1 MTKLPH
7 ALLALLAF
15 MLLLVGGC
23 SKSVEGEEKA
33 WKANVAKVEELKAQ
47 YPGFGAAFDARIE
60 AAKKIY
66 DEAGSLSDDAK
77 IEKLSA
83 ANGKLRGGFVTDLDG
98 LDKKIKAVRE
108 KRVEAA
114 AKAGDAASA
123 AAAKLAA
130 EDADKTL
137 TRIEKT
143 LKDGAKDEAAAN
155 AVLKKVLEDL
165 KTAESTI
172 DKVLEVD
179 KGKKDARQA
188 AEDEKNAADAKAK
201 ADAEAAVADWKC
213 EFCGTMNKHD
223 HGKCE
228 SCGAPRGDKKE
239 AK

>member
-7 ALLALLAF
+7 ALVVLLAF
-15 MLLLVGGC
+15 MMLLVGGC

-47 YPGFGAAFDARIE
+47 YPGFGAAFDARLE
-60 AAKKIY
+60 SAKKVY
-66 DEAGSLSDDAK
+66 EEASSLSDDAK

-83 ANGKLRGGFVTDLDG
+83 ANGKLRGGFVSDLDG
-98 LDKKIKAVRE
+98 LDAKIKKVRE

-114 AKAGDAASA
+114 AQAGDAQSA

-130 EDADKTL
+130 GDADKTL

-143 LKDGAKDEAAAN
+143 LQTGAKDEAGAN
-155 AVLKKVLEDL
+155 AVLKKVLADL

-179 KGKKDARQA
+179 KSKKDAKQA
-188 AEDEKNAADAKAK
+188 AADEDKAADAKAK
-201 ADAEAAVADWKC
+201 ADAEAKVADWKC
-213 EFCGTMNKHD
+213 EFCGTMNKHT

-228 SCGAPRGDKKE
+228 SCGAPRGDDKA